1 MENRTF
7 DIPSL
12 HEQFLNSF
20 GSPPLRNIEWNCV
33 SVSEIVRSSLRR
45 LYFVPRDY
53 EFEKSES
60 DSKFAKRSPRIYSST
75 RVVAQSSLL
84 HFFVMNYKVA
94 SLEIIRG
101 SRDPVF
107 FFIFLIHLISSKRTK
122 WLFEWKDRNYF
133 VSLVNSFSYL
143 NLIFDKK
150 FLNIFHVFKIYCSD
164 NCSWI
169 YVFSFLTIEVNIV
182 EVNILWNSLGW
193 LLFFF
198 SFFFLNRMFI
208 FLFSLFISV
217 FLFFSRRYVNYF
229 EFIDFDIIS
238 F

>member
-1 MENRTF
+1 MEGGTLQVRSSVIRFKSGWKIELLTF
-7 DIPSL
+7 HPSL

-75 RVVAQSSLL
+75 RRAIFFITL
-84 HFFVMNYKVA
+84 FVMNYKVA

-107 FFIFLIHLISSKRTK
+107 FFYLSYPFNFEQEDEMVVRVKGSK
-122 WLFEWKDRNYF
+122 LFRVVGE
-133 VSLVNSFSYL
+133 
-143 NLIFDKK
+143 
-150 FLNIFHVFKIYCSD
+150 
-164 NCSWI
+164 
-169 YVFSFLTIEVNIV
+169 
-182 EVNILWNSLGW
+182 
-193 LLFFF
+193 FF
-198 SFFFLNRMFI
+198 
-208 FLFSLFISV
+208 
-217 FLFFSRRYVNYF
+217 
-229 EFIDFDIIS
+229 
-238 F
+238 